1 MLESF
6 LVGLAANAFYGVTA
20 QSARTL
26 LAWLRQNKPEMV
38 DAVDAAA
45 ARSDDEALKQALLGT
60 IEILAS
66 NGQIEISGADI
77 EALRAARID
86 HEQGLIL
93 IGQTRITAPSLV
105 TGGGAGATGQTI
117 IGGDTVLRSQG
128 TQVSVGAGASIII
141 TGNASMKQ
149 N

>member
-6 LVGLAANAFYGVTA
+6 LVGLAANAVYGVTA

-26 LAWLRQNKPEMV
+26 LAWLRQNKPDVV

-45 ARSDDEALKQALLGT
+45 AHSDDEALKKALLGT
-60 IEILAS
+60 IEILAN
-66 NGQIEISGADI
+66 NGQIIVSGADM
-77 EALRAARID
+77 EALRAAKID
-86 HEQGLIL
+86 HEQGLIV

-128 TQVSVGAGASIII
+128 TQVSVRAGASITI
-141 TGNASMKQ
+141 TGNASIKQ